1 MMSARRIHSFL
12 GLFFS
17 VAMIFLAL
25 TGSLSVFADELDWLT
40 TPAMRVEAGKAGK
53 APLGRSFDAATA
65 AMPGARPDVLTRFPG
80 PRYADRLRLV
90 KPDRSAVFVW
100 VDPYSGSVTGTGAA
114 VTVRQVLREL
124 HRSLSTE
131 RTAFMIAVSAMSLP
145 LATTVI
151 AGVLLY
157 RRFWTGFFRWPRFS
171 GSRRAMLSDLHRLT
185 AVWSLPF
192 LVITI
197 ATSAVFLSE
206 MVGFGPPMQ
215 MAPKVEVQGSAP
227 LPDGFDGVSLDRIV
241 EQTRDALPGL
251 VVSEVTFP
259 DAPGKPVSV
268 RGADG
273 TVLVRPTASVGYFDA
288 GSLTPVM
295 THPAAAMGGRL
306 RLFEAVRVLHYGT
319 AVGLPT
325 RLLWLA
331 FGLGLAALGVL
342 GAMICGERLTKEF
355 KVRGRPARSGWG
367 HYFAGSGIGNWIGLG
382 AAVLALVLA
391 AGRL

>member
-1 MMSARRIHSFL
+1 MSARRIHSFL

-17 VAMIFLAL
+17 VALVFLAL

-40 TPAMRVEAGKAGK
+40 TPAMRVEAGNAGK
-53 APLGRSFDAATA
+53 GPLGRSFDAATA
-65 AMPGARPDVLTRFPG
+65 AMPEARPDVLIRFPG
-80 PRYADRLRLV
+80 ARYADRLRLV

-131 RTAFMIAVSAMSLP
+131 RTIVMIAISAMSLP
-145 LATTVI
+145 LAATVI

-157 RRFWTGFFRWPRFS
+157 RRFWSGFFRWPRFS

-192 LVITI
+192 LIITI

-206 MVGFGPPMQ
+206 MVGFGPPMT
-215 MAPKVEVQGSAP
+215 MAPEVEAQGPAA
-227 LPDGFDGVSLDRIV
+227 LPDGFDGKSLDRIV
-241 EQTRDALPGL
+241 ERTSSALPGL
-251 VVSEVTFP
+251 IISEVTFP
-259 DAPGKPVSV
+259 AAPGKPVAV

-273 TVLVRPTASVGYFDA
+273 TALVRPTASVGYSEA
-288 GSLTPVM
+288 GSMSLLM
-295 THPAAAMGGRL
+295 THPAAALGGRM

-319 AVGLPT
+319 ALGLPT

-331 FGLGLAALGVL
+331 FGLGLAALGIL
-342 GAMICGERLTKEF
+342 GAMICSERLTKEF
-355 KVRGRPARSGWG
+355 KVRGRAARSGWG
-367 HYFAGSGIGNWIGLG
+367 HYLTGSGIGNWIGLA

-391 AGRL
+391 AGKL

>member
-1 MMSARRIHSFL
+1 MSARRIHSFL

-17 VAMIFLAL
+17 VAIIFLAI
-25 TGSLSVFADELDWLT
+25 TGSLSVFADEIDWLT
-40 TPAMRVEAGKAGK
+40 TPAMRVEPGKAGK
-53 APLGRSFDAATA
+53 GPLGRSFDAATA
-65 AMPGARPDVLTRFPG
+65 AMPEARPDVLIRFPG
-80 PRYADRLRLV
+80 AGYADRLRLV

-131 RTAFMIAVSAMSLP
+131 RTTVMIAVSALSLP
-145 LATTVI
+145 LGATVI

-157 RRFWTGFFRWPRFS
+157 RRFWTGYFRKPRFS

-192 LVITI
+192 LIITI

-206 MVGFGPPMQ
+206 MVGLGPPMM
-215 MAPKVEVQGSAP
+215 MAPKVEAAGSTP
-227 LPDGFDGVSLDRIV
+227 LPDGFDGKSLDRIV
-241 EQTRDALPGL
+241 EQTRSALPGI

-259 DAPGKPVSV
+259 NGPGKPVAV
-268 RGADG
+268 RGADD
-273 TVLVRPTASVGYFDA
+273 TVLVRPTASVGYSDTA
-288 GSLTPVM
+288 NMTLMM

-319 AVGLPT
+319 ALGLPT

-331 FGLGLAALGVL
+331 FGLGLAALGIL
-342 GAMICGERLTKEF
+342 GAMICAERLTKEF

-367 HYFAGSGIGNWIGLG
+367 HYFKGSGIGNWIGIG